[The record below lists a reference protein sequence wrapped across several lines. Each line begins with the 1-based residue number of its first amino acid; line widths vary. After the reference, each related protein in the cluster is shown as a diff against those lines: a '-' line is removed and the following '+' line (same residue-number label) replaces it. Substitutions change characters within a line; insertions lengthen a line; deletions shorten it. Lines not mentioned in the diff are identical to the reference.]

1 MQIKTFKAEYELI
14 EFSHYIDHSH
24 DEPVSV
30 IDLIVRTNDIDYLID
45 ELGNLFA
52 SETDRHSYVF
62 SGYEISEYYEVGEG
76 LVKEFVLS
84 KRIKNESVLV
94 LFSYV

>member
-1 MQIKTFKAEYELI
+1 MQIKTFKAEYELV

-30 IDLIVRTNDIDYLID
+30 IDLIVRTNDIDYLVD

-52 SETDRHSYVF
+52 IETDRHSYVF

-76 LVKEFVLS
+76 LVKVVC
-84 KRIKNESVLV
+84 IK
-94 LFSYV
+94 